1 MPAEEPSWWYDDASS
16 AIPNLLSPLSLM
28 WGRIAERRLERAQPY
43 RSTLPVICVGNFT
56 AGGTGKTPM
65 SVLVATMLAEKGQ
78 RAGFLT
84 RGYRGRLS
92 GPHRV
97 ETGRDSA
104 RDVGDEPLLLAQH
117 APTIVARDRAMGA
130 KAIEA
135 YGGPAAPTVIVMDD
149 GLQNPDLEKDLAL
162 AIVDGQRGFGNGRV
176 IPAGPLRA
184 PLAFQLDRA
193 DAIIVNRQPGSLPL
207 DEAGLDNVA
216 SELRRRFPGPVL
228 EARVEAD
235 AEHLQLPGTRV
246 VAFAG
251 IANPARFF
259 ALLESLGAEVV
270 DRMRFGDH
278 HSFGETDARRI
289 IERAEKAGARLMT
302 TEKDRVRLSGL
313 GGVLGTLRETSDVLP
328 IRLRLESRDAA
339 RLGSLLDS
347 ALKRRGGAKE

>member
-1 MPAEEPSWWYDDASS
+1 VPAEEPSWWYDETSS
-16 AIPNLLSPLSLM
+16 AIPNLLSPLGLI
-28 WGRIAERRLERAQPY
+28 WGRIAERRLERARPY

-65 SVLVATMLAEKGQ
+65 SILVATMLAEKGQ
-78 RAGFLT
+78 RVGFLT
-84 RGYRGRLS
+84 RGYRGRLK

-97 ETGRDSA
+97 DTGRDTA
-104 RDVGDEPLLLAQH
+104 NDVGDEPLLLAQH
-117 APTIVARDRAMGA
+117 APTTVSRNRALGA
-130 KAIEA
+130 KSIEA
-135 YGGPAAPTVIVMDD
+135 DGGPAPPTVIVMDD
-149 GLQNPDLEKDLAL
+149 GLQNPDLAKDLAL
-162 AIVDGQRGFGNGRV
+162 AVVDGRRGFGNGRV

-184 PLAFQLDRA
+184 PLAFQLERA
-193 DAIIVNRQPGSLPL
+193 DAIIVNRQPGSTSV
-207 DEAGLDNVA
+207 DAAGADNIA

-235 AEHLQLPGTRV
+235 AEHLQLAGTRV

-251 IANPARFF
+251 IANPDRFF
-259 ALLESLGAEVV
+259 VLLESLGAEVV

-278 HSFGETDARRI
+278 HCFTDTDARRI
-289 IERAEKAGARLMT
+289 IERAEAVGARLMT

-313 GGVLGTLRETSDVLP
+313 GGVLGTLRETTDVLP

-347 ALKRRGGAKE
+347 ALKRRVGANE